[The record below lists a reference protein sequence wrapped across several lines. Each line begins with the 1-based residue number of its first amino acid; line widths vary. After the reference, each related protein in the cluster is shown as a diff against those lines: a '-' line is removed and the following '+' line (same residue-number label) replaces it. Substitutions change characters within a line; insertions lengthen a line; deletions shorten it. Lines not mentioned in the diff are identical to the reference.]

1 MPLKGLDTLSAE
13 GLLLLDK
20 SDAVGAHT
28 DFIEW
33 VDKVHS
39 WLAKNLPDTGLTADW
54 ASQPMSSL
62 VHGDAYYDGP
72 EHWTIFQRTIQ
83 SRLRWLGSLP
93 TKASAA
99 SLLAPAALQNE
110 AKSSGRKDIKL
121 QTTARAYVDP
131 DRINELKSIS
141 NKTFDLCKLVRLC
154 EEINVCFA
162 TECYIAVLMLTRSV
176 IDHVPPIFSCK
187 SFSEVANNY
196 AGSRSFKEAMTQLET
211 STRKIA
217 DHYLHTQI
225 RGAETLPNATQ
236 TNSSSALDFLLA
248 EIGRVLK

>member
-62 VHGDAYYDGP
+62 VHGGEYYDGP

-110 AKSSGRKDIKL
+110 AKSSGRKEIKL
-121 QTTARAYVDP
+121 QTTTRVYVDP
-131 DRINELKSIS
+131 DRINI
-141 NKTFDLCKLVRLC
+141 TFCGK
-154 EEINVCFA
+154 
-162 TECYIAVLMLTRSV
+162 
-176 IDHVPPIFSCK
+176 
-187 SFSEVANNY
+187 
-196 AGSRSFKEAMTQLET
+196 
-211 STRKIA
+211 A
-217 DHYLHTQI
+217 DIYFFT
-225 RGAETLPNATQ
+225 
-236 TNSSSALDFLLA
+236 
-248 EIGRVLK
+248 